1 MERRNLRKSSS
12 EEESLSLASSG
23 SKSCASSLTID
34 GSWFKEIR
42 AHKLRIVAFVSRF
55 HETKLKRFC
64 SVQMIFHSEFCL
76 SSAKEALEDEPELWP
91 PEFRRASSA
100 GEGSCAG
107 GVYRVSR
114 LARDDQ
120 EDTKRIRSG
129 FGSRYMSGRA
139 EATWRLLS
147 TGCFS
152 EMRIRR
158 LLGDSPS
165 TSKALRKLLKQ
176 KAVKR
181 SGEGGSHDH
190 LHEPYRT
197 VFGLRSAGILFI
209 RMASYEVCDL
219 LNDMRLTHLL
229 KPLSLSLF
237 QVLTP
242 RKRRRRVSCRDMGKY
257 VELLDAGVRIAGRFY
272 SHCPQTARMYYHP
285 PSNSEDLH
293 HHHHH
298 NGGSGSQATTQDS
311 TRVASCGVK
320 AATGFGTTDLAFY
333 SVM

>member
-1 MERRNLRKSSS
+1 
-12 EEESLSLASSG
+12 
-23 SKSCASSLTID
+23 
-34 GSWFKEIR
+34 
-42 AHKLRIVAFVSRF
+42 
-55 HETKLKRFC
+55 
-64 SVQMIFHSEFCL
+64 
-76 SSAKEALEDEPELWP
+76 
-91 PEFRRASSA
+91 
-100 GEGSCAG
+100 
-107 GVYRVSR
+107 
-114 LARDDQ
+114 
-120 EDTKRIRSG
+120 
-129 FGSRYMSGRA
+129 MSGRA

-147 TGCFS
+147 SGCFS

-165 TSKALRKLLKQ
+165 TSKALRKWVVAHMIGTRNVLDLIALQLLKQ

-219 LNDMRLTHLL
+219 LDDMRLTHLL
-229 KPLSLSLF
+229 KPLFLSLF

-298 NGGSGSQATTQDS
+298 HNGGSGSQATTQDS
-311 TRVASCGVK
+311 TLVASCGVK
-320 AATGFGTTDLAFY
+320 AASGFGTTDLAFY